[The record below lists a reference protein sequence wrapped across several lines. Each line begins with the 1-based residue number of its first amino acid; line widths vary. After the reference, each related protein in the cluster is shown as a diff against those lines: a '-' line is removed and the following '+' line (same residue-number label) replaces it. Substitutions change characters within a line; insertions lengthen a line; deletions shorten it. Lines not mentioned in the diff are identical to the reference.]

1 MEKLLELTGQ
11 TFDKLTVIEKAQSRA
26 RHVYWKCQCECGNII
41 EVSGESLKRNA
52 PHNCGCIKQKE
63 KLKKQDEKNK
73 KLNYLVGKRFGKLI
87 VLNRTEQRINN
98 SVVWEYKCD
107 CGNIKTVPTHSLQS
121 GHTKSCGC
129 LVRETQ
135 GIDISGQRFGKLVAI
150 KPIEEK
156 KKSTIQWLCHCVCV
170 NMWIVDGSNLRT
182 GLTKSCGCISSSIGE
197 SNIQQI
203 LKSNFINYKK
213 EYIVKEIGNLRFDF
227 ALLDND
233 KIIRLI
239 EFDGIQHYTS
249 ITGVWNTNDSLE
261 ERQKRDRKKNEW
273 ALKNNIPLVR
283 IPYWERDNITLDMI
297 MSDQYLVK

>member
-1 MEKLLELTGQ
+1 MAKLIDLTGQ
-11 TFDKLTVIEKAQSRA
+11 TFDKLTVIEKAPSRA

-98 SVVWEYKCD
+98 SVVWECKCD

-121 GHTKSCGC
+121 GHTQSCGC

-156 KKSTIQWLCHCVCV
+156 KKSTIQWLCQCDCG
-170 NMWIVDGSNLRT
+170 NICIVDGSNLRT

-213 EYIVKEIGNLRFDF
+213 EYVVKEIGNLRFDF